1 MGSALHRLQVL
12 MIGLTLLIASTV
24 VVVLMYVRPPAQH
37 AYLLVTPEP
46 VAGQLHS
53 ATPAPTAAAPATP
66 TAVPVRVSKDIG
78 VSYPWPWIT
87 PSLAEYPWIERLD
100 VRWALWLVAAAGA
113 ALLIVAG
120 RVLRRPRMAYT
131 GQSVRM
137 LFARADKRTRTANQ
151 AVLRRLQIQ
160 GKLPSELAVAAGL
173 GPRRPRHLMA
183 QFTNACAMLRLPH
196 HLRTALKGVARPRLA
211 LHRPHLPR
219 IAMWRRRPAARAVP
233 ALDFTPLP
241 VLPTDEQGRSVLSEP
256 SPQPAPSTAD
266 EIAPSKVDHGRRDDV
281 AGVWSAED
289 RALGVAAWLHALWRE
304 HALTSPVLWV
314 DTANR
319 TGAAAVAVLVDPAPA
334 EETRLLA
341 VPDLLVAR
349 NSGWQ
354 ARWTHQDGKLLLH
367 VAGCDRSDLSAQSP
381 LLIPLLTHG
390 RASRLLRFVPLET
403 WRILGL
409 YGGNAAGALHML
421 LTSLLYA
428 HSPFDLAL
436 AILDQGQVSP
446 LYEGVAHRVIPLEDI
461 STTVRLLT
469 LAVRRF
475 DARRKV
481 RPMLLIVVEPDDAAL
496 ATLTHLV
503 ASLGERPDVPLYLMV
518 VQERPSAAGREI
530 YARLPALITG
540 RSTGSP
546 ALLPGQQEWPAG
558 DEARFA
564 GRGVRVS
571 GRAQTLSE
579 AEVASALASLP
590 RVTASLPPVIWD
602 AWCSGDTHNQ
612 HASTTLDQPAS
623 EEHDE

>member
-1 MGSALHRLQVL
+1 
-12 MIGLTLLIASTV
+12 MIGLTLLLASTV
-24 VVVLMYVRPPAQH
+24 VVVLIYVRPPSQQT
-37 AYLLVTPEP
+37 YLLVTPEP
-46 VAGQLHS
+46 VGGQDRA
-53 ATPAPTAAAPATP
+53 ATPAPTAATRATP
-66 TAVPVRVSKDIG
+66 TAVPEQAIEDSGASDAWR
-78 VSYPWPWIT
+78 WIT
-87 PSLAEYPWIERLD
+87 PSLAEYPWVEQLD
-100 VRWALWLVAAAGA
+100 IRWAPWPGAAACA

-137 LFARADKRTRTANQ
+137 LFASADKRTRTANQ

-173 GPRRPRHLMA
+173 GPRQPRHLLA
-183 QFTNACAMLRLPH
+183 QLTNACATLHLPRRLR
-196 HLRTALKGVARPRLA
+196 AMLKGVTRPRLA
-211 LHRPHLPR
+211 LHRSPLPR
-219 IAMWRRRPAARAVP
+219 ILMWRRRSAAHAAL

-241 VLPTDEQGRSVLSEP
+241 ALPTDDKGRSILGEPPPLPVLSPDDEP
-256 SPQPAPSTAD
+256 
-266 EIAPSKVDHGRRDDV
+266 APSKVDHGTRDDV
-281 AGVWSAED
+281 AVAWSAED
-289 RALGVAAWLHALWRE
+289 RALVVAAALQALWHE
-304 HALTSPVLWV
+304 HTLVSPVLWM

-319 TGAAAVAVLVDPAPA
+319 AGAASVVALTDPAPA
-334 EETRLLA
+334 EEERLLA
-341 VPDLLVAR
+341 VPDLLAAR

-354 ARWTHQDGKLLLH
+354 ARWTHQDGKVLLH
-367 VAGCDRSDLSAQSP
+367 VDGCDRGNPSAHGP

-409 YGGNAAGALHML
+409 YGGNAAGALHLL

-518 VQERPSAAGREI
+518 VQERLSAAGREI